1 VPDRRDVSQTPLTD
15 RLERLPVTMN
25 DIRQG
30 FARQGLTRPTEGR
43 VLGGVVAGLGRSV
56 GIAPWPAR
64 ILFVL
69 LLLLIPGSQIL
80 I

>member
-1 VPDRRDVSQTPLTD
+1 
-15 RLERLPVTMN
+15 MN
-25 DIRQG
+25 ELHQG
-30 FARQGLTRPTEGR
+30 FDRQGLIRPTEGR
-43 VLGGVVAGLGRSV
+43 FQGGVVAGLGRSV